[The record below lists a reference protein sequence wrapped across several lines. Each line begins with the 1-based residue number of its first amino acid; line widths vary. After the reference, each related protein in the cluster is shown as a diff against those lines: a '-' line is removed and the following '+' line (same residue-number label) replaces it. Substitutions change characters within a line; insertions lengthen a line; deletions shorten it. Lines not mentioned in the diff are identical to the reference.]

1 MHTYLNQLQH
11 VLDHGIK
18 KGDRTGVGTI
28 SCFGM
33 HARYAMADGFPA
45 VTTKRLVW
53 KSMLSE
59 LLWFISGSN
68 DIHKLKAMLKSN
80 RLWDGNYE
88 DYHSKARR
96 VYKADGDMGRIYGV
110 QWRAWQGYGKKKKE
124 IEPDLDQTEIDFG
137 VQWPEKK
144 EVGAHPWRRLR
155 DRHGNKVDQLQEAI
169 NLIQENPESRRI
181 LVDAWNAAEVTPY
194 QVALPPCHV
203 LFQFY
208 VAEGKLSLQMYQ
220 RSCDMFLGVPLNIA
234 SYSVLLHMVAKIT
247 GLVPHEFIHVLGD
260 AHIYLNHLD
269 AVKEQLSRKPYPL
282 PELRIKDRGQTEI
295 DYFEMDDFELINYQ
309 HHDTIRAEMAV

>member
-1 MHTYLNQLQH
+1 MHTYLDQLQH
-11 VLDHGIK
+11 VLDHGVK

-28 SCFGM
+28 SCFGL

-53 KSMLSE
+53 KSILSE
-59 LLWFISGSN
+59 LLWFISGSDN
-68 DIHKLKAMLKSN
+68 IYDLKTYLKSN

-88 DYHSKARR
+88 DYLNRLGMDKN
-96 VYKADGDMGRIYGV
+96 DGSMGRIYGV
-110 QWRAWQGYGKKKKE
+110 QWRRWKGANGK
-124 IEPDLDQTEIDFG
+124 
-137 VQWPEKK
+137 V
-144 EVGAHPWRRLR
+144 
-155 DRHGNKVDQLQEAI
+155 VDQLQNAI
-169 NLIQENPESRRI
+169 NLIRENPESRRI
-181 LVDAWNAAEVTPY
+181 MVNAWNAAEIGTRD
-194 QVALPPCHV
+194 VALPPCHNF
-203 LFQFY
+203 FQFY

-247 GLVPHEFIHVLGD
+247 NLIPHEFIHILGD

-282 PELRIKDRGQTEI
+282 PKLRIEDRGQTEI
-295 DYFEMDDFELINYQ
+295 GDFEMDDFELINYQ

>member
-1 MHTYLNQLQH
+1 MHTYLDQLQH
-11 VLDHGIK
+11 VLDHGVK

-28 SCFGM
+28 SCFGL

-53 KSMLSE
+53 KSILSE
-59 LLWFISGSN
+59 LLWFISGSDN
-68 DIHKLKAMLKSN
+68 IYDLKTYLKSN

-88 DYHSKARR
+88 DYLNRLGMDKN
-96 VYKADGDMGRIYGV
+96 DGSMGRIYGV
-110 QWRAWQGYGKKKKE
+110 QWRRWKGANGK
-124 IEPDLDQTEIDFG
+124 
-137 VQWPEKK
+137 V
-144 EVGAHPWRRLR
+144 
-155 DRHGNKVDQLQEAI
+155 VDQLQNAI
-169 NLIQENPESRRI
+169 NLIRENPESRRI
-181 LVDAWNAAEVTPY
+181 MVNAWNAAEIGTRD
-194 QVALPPCHV
+194 VALPPCHNF
-203 LFQFY
+203 FQFY

-247 GLVPHEFIHVLGD
+247 NLTPCEFIHVLGD

-282 PELRIKDRGQTEI
+282 PKLRIKDRGQTEI
-295 DYFEMDDFELINYQ
+295 DHFEIDDFELVNYQ

>member
-28 SCFGM
+28 SCFGL

-53 KSMLSE
+53 KSILSE
-59 LLWFISGSN
+59 LLWFISGSDN
-68 DIHKLKAMLKSN
+68 IYDLKTYLKSN

-88 DYHSKARR
+88 DYLKRLEIN
-96 VYKADGDMGRIYGV
+96 KNDGSMGRIYGV
-110 QWRAWQGYGKKKKE
+110 QWRRWKGANGK
-124 IEPDLDQTEIDFG
+124 
-137 VQWPEKK
+137 V
-144 EVGAHPWRRLR
+144 
-155 DRHGNKVDQLQEAI
+155 VDQLQNAI
-169 NLIQENPESRRI
+169 DLIRENPESRRI
-181 LVDAWNAAEVTPY
+181 MVDAWNAAEIGSRD
-194 QVALPPCHV
+194 VALPPCHNF
-203 LFQFY
+203 FQFY

-247 GLVPHEFIHVLGD
+247 NLIPHEFIHILGD

-282 PELRIKDRGQTEI
+282 PKLRIEDRGQTEI
-295 DYFEMDDFELINYQ
+295 DDFEMDDFELINYQ

>member
-1 MHTYLNQLQH
+1 MHTYLDQLQH
-11 VLDHGIK
+11 VLDHGVK

-28 SCFGM
+28 SCFGL

-53 KSMLSE
+53 KSILSE
-59 LLWFISGSN
+59 LLWFISGSDN
-68 DIHKLKAMLKSN
+68 IYDLKTYLKSN
-80 RLWDGNYE
+80 RLWVGNYE
-88 DYHSKARR
+88 DFLNRLCMDKN
-96 VYKADGDMGRIYGV
+96 DGSMGRIYGV
-110 QWRAWQGYGKKKKE
+110 QWRRWKGANGK
-124 IEPDLDQTEIDFG
+124 
-137 VQWPEKK
+137 V
-144 EVGAHPWRRLR
+144 
-155 DRHGNKVDQLQEAI
+155 VDQLQNAI
-169 NLIQENPESRRI
+169 NLIRENPESRRI
-181 LVDAWNAAEVTPY
+181 MVNAWNAAEIGTRD
-194 QVALPPCHV
+194 VALPPCHNF
-203 LFQFY
+203 FQFY

-247 GLVPHEFIHVLGD
+247 NLIPHEFIHILGD

-282 PELRIKDRGQTEI
+282 PKLRIEDRGQTEI
-295 DYFEMDDFELINYQ
+295 GDFEMDDFELINYQ

>member
-1 MHTYLNQLQH
+1 MHTYLDQLQH
-11 VLDHGIK
+11 VLDHGVK

-28 SCFGM
+28 SCFGL

-53 KSMLSE
+53 KSILSE
-59 LLWFISGSN
+59 LLWFISGSDN
-68 DIHKLKAMLKSN
+68 IYDLKTYLKSN

-88 DYHSKARR
+88 DYLNRLGTNKN
-96 VYKADGDMGRIYGV
+96 DGSMGRIYGV
-110 QWRAWQGYGKKKKE
+110 QWRQWKGANGK
-124 IEPDLDQTEIDFG
+124 
-137 VQWPEKK
+137 V
-144 EVGAHPWRRLR
+144 
-155 DRHGNKVDQLQEAI
+155 VDQLQNAI
-169 NLIQENPESRRI
+169 NLIRKNPESRRI
-181 LVDAWNAAEVTPY
+181 MVNAWNAAEIGTRD
-194 QVALPPCHV
+194 VALPPCHNF
-203 LFQFY
+203 FQFY

-247 GLVPHEFIHVLGD
+247 NLTPCEFIHILGD

-269 AVKEQLSRKPYPL
+269 AVKKQLSRKPYPL
-282 PELRIKDRGQTEI
+282 PELWIKDRGQTEI
-295 DYFEMDDFELINYQ
+295 DHFEMDDFELINYQ

>member
-1 MHTYLNQLQH
+1 MYTYLDQLQH
-11 VLDHGIK
+11 VLDHGVK

-28 SCFGM
+28 SCFGL

-53 KSMLSE
+53 KSILSE
-59 LLWFISGSN
+59 LLWFISGSDN
-68 DIHKLKAMLKSN
+68 IYDLKTYLKSN

-88 DYHSKARR
+88 DYLNRLGRDKN
-96 VYKADGDMGRIYGV
+96 DGNMGRIYGV
-110 QWRAWQGYGKKKKE
+110 QWRQWKGANGK
-124 IEPDLDQTEIDFG
+124 
-137 VQWPEKK
+137 V
-144 EVGAHPWRRLR
+144 
-155 DRHGNKVDQLQEAI
+155 VDQLQNAI
-169 NLIQENPESRRI
+169 DLIRENPESRRI
-181 LVDAWNAAEVTPY
+181 MVNAWNAAEIGTRD
-194 QVALPPCHV
+194 VALPPCHNF
-203 LFQFY
+203 FQFY

-247 GLVPHEFIHVLGD
+247 GLTPCEFIHVLGD

-269 AVKEQLSRKPYPL
+269 AVKKQLSRKPYPL

-295 DYFEMDDFELINYQ
+295 DHFEMDDFELINYQ